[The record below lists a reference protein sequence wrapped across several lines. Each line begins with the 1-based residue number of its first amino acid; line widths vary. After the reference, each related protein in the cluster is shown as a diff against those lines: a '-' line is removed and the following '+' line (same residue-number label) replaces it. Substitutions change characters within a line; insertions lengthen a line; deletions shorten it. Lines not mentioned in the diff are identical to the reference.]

1 MVQESISLISVV
13 CLLAWMF
20 FFTVSSL
27 PLFVLKHDEPTD
39 ARFIHGFFDVQ
50 YVGLMSIAAVGTL
63 SSAVSNRRLMTV
75 AMACI
80 AFIGFAAHHGIVS
93 RMNELRGSMTA
104 TDVVAIRKFR
114 RLHLMG
120 IALNIC
126 LMLGYGFAIFLAAA
140 ELDAR

>member
-1 MVQESISLISVV
+1 MVHESISLISVV

-39 ARFIHGFFDVQ
+39 ARFIHGFFDVH
-50 YVGLMSIAAVGTL
+50 YLGLMCIAAVGTL

-80 AFIGFAAHHGIVS
+80 AIIGFTARRRIVA
-93 RMNELRGSMTA
+93 RMNALRGTMTA

-114 RLHLMG
+114 RLHVTG
-120 IALNIC
+120 IAINIC
-126 LMLGYGFAIFLAAA
+126 VMVGYGFAIFLAAA